1 MSETY
6 QGGRTG
12 GVAGLVTRPHEH
24 GLHLVPGEV
33 TGIQVGANHGA
44 QESLVILEL
53 CGDRLLLRPRVGA
66 LLHGRQDTR
75 LLALWHTP
83 ESHGCNNQRN
93 PLVKQT
99 IQKNNLE
106 ELDYL

>member
-6 QGGRTG
+6 QGRRAG

-53 CGDRLLLRPRVGA
+53 RGDRLLLRPRVGA
-66 LLHGRQDTR
+66 LLHGRQDTC
-75 LLALWHTP
+75 LLSLRHSP
-83 ESHGCNNQRN
+83 ESHSCNNQRN
-93 PLVKQT
+93 PLVKKT
-99 IQKNNLE
+99 VKNQVGSVRL
-106 ELDYL
+106 

>member
-1 MSETY
+1 MNETY

-12 GVAGLVTRPHEH
+12 GVAGLVTRSHEH

-53 CGDRLLLRPRVGA
+53 RGDRLLLRPRVGT

-75 LLALWHTP
+75 LLALRHSP
-83 ESHGCNNQRN
+83 ESHGCNNKRN
-93 PLVKQT
+93 PIVNKT
-99 IQKNNLE
+99 IQKPSLKCYIN
-106 ELDYL
+106 Y